1 MWRFWPNC
9 RGRDNYQVNKI
20 GCGGKHTLDR
30 FRRSTDEGC
39 VGLACAVRPDP
50 IGIEEKSGEASLLS
64 RQGHAH
70 VGRVGSDDGAT
81 LSAGVVAERV
91 GRYTTPLWVVSHR
104 YDARYWAARRWCTPT
119 HAEHRQMISNPREGV
134 LTRSHTLMGRMVI
147 AGPDQSRDGSPLVV
161 NEFVEHVLGL
171 RVEAR
176 ITLPLK
182 SSISLCV
189 SQVLEYRG
197 SRRCLLSGVIRRTY
211 AHSEFYRP

>member
-50 IGIEEKSGEASLLS
+50 IGIEKKSGEASLLS

-91 GRYTTPLWVVSHR
+91 GRYTTPLW
-104 YDARYWAARRWCTPT
+104 
-119 HAEHRQMISNPREGV
+119 
-134 LTRSHTLMGRMVI
+134 
-147 AGPDQSRDGSPLVV
+147 
-161 NEFVEHVLGL
+161 
-171 RVEAR
+171 
-176 ITLPLK
+176 
-182 SSISLCV
+182 
-189 SQVLEYRG
+189 G
-197 SRRCLLSGVIRRTY
+197 SRTVTMPAIGPQGAGARQRMLNTDK
-211 AHSEFYRP
+211 